1 MNILIC
7 VTELSYSMGGVSTHI
22 LDLCR
27 QFTINEEINKV
38 VVCCDGGE
46 LIPELNKIPK
56 IIYVELPFVKSKWSV
71 WKIGKL
77 YNALLGVI
85 RQENIDMVHV
95 HSQRIL
101 ILTWLIRIFHR
112 VPFLWTNHID
122 AIPNRKLFKVMCLIM
137 RFPIISVSI
146 ELRNMM
152 VNQFHCNKNRVYV
165 VNNGIDLDS
174 YIPLSDSEKFYLEK
188 QLDINRKETP
198 YVICLLSRVVPIKGH
213 MILLKAVA
221 NLEEKDKIKI
231 LFAGHTYED
240 QENYKETLV
249 QFAYDN
255 HINVS
260 FLGFSNP
267 RYIFG
272 ISDLFVLPSLYE
284 GFALVCIE
292 ALVMG
297 CAVIRSDTPGW
308 QEMAEW
314 VEVVEKNNI
323 NQLAESIHMEIESG
337 FNVEKTREGQK
348 AVRMFFSKEKC
359 ANATIDV
366 YKSILQ
372 KNKIKK

>member
-1 MNILIC
+1 
-7 VTELSYSMGGVSTHI
+7 MGGVSTHI

-27 QFTINEEINKV
+27 QFAINEEINKV

-46 LIPELNKIPK
+46 LIQELNKIPR
-56 IIYVELPFVKSKWSV
+56 ITYVELPFVKSKWSFYE
-71 WKIGKL
+71 IGKL

-85 RQENIDMVHV
+85 RRENIDMVHV

-101 ILTWLIRIFHR
+101 ILTWLIRLFHR
-112 VPFLWTNHID
+112 IPFLWTNHID

-174 YIPLSDSEKFYLEK
+174 YIPLSDSEKFCLEK

-240 QENYKETLV
+240 QQNYKETLI
-249 QFAYDN
+249 QFAHDN

-267 RYIFG
+267 RDIFG

-297 CAVIRSDTPGW
+297 CAVIRSDTHGW

-314 VEVVEKNNI
+314 GEVV
-323 NQLAESIHMEIESG
+323 
-337 FNVEKTREGQK
+337 
-348 AVRMFFSKEKC
+348 
-359 ANATIDV
+359 
-366 YKSILQ
+366 
-372 KNKIKK
+372 

>member
-7 VTELSYSMGGVSTHI
+7 VTELNYSMGGVSTHI

-27 QFTINEEINKV
+27 QFAINEEINKV

-46 LIPELNKIPK
+46 LIQELNKIPR
-56 IIYVELPFVKSKWSV
+56 ITYVELPFVKSKWSFYE
-71 WKIGKL
+71 IGKL

-85 RQENIDMVHV
+85 RRENIDMVHV

-101 ILTWLIRIFHR
+101 ILTWLIRLFHR
-112 VPFLWTNHID
+112 IPFLWTNHID

-174 YIPLSDSEKFYLEK
+174 YIPLSDSEKFCLEK

-240 QENYKETLV
+240 QQNYKETLI
-249 QFAYDN
+249 QFAHDN

-267 RYIFG
+267 RDIFG

-323 NQLAESIHMEIESG
+323 NQLADSIHMEIESG
-337 FNVEKTREGQK
+337 FNAEKTKEGQK
-348 AVRMFFSKEKC
+348 AVRIFFSKEKC

-372 KNKIKK
+372 NNKIKK